1 MKMNDEQ
8 MLEFIEQLYPYFIK
22 KYKQDNS
29 FTQTAQMVDAKVMSI
44 SKINK
49 NKAVVKVNPY
59 DDDEDT
65 IIVPIKTTDP
75 IQDGDSVRL
84 LFKESLKDAVIIM
97 KN

>member
-44 SKINK
+44 SEINK

-59 DDDEDT
+59 DTDT
-65 IIVPIKTTDP
+65 IIVPIKTTDS
-75 IQDGDSVRL
+75 IQEGDSVRL

>member
-29 FTQTAQMVDAKVMSI
+29 FTQTAQMVDAKVISI
-44 SKINK
+44 SPVNK
-49 NKAVVKVNPY
+49 SKAIVKVNPY
-59 DDDEDT
+59 DEDT
-65 IIVPIKTTDP
+65 IIVPIKTTDS
-75 IQDGDSVRL
+75 IQAGDSVRL